1 MELQVRGH
9 TVRSTTGGQPL
20 DTAQPLVV
28 FLHGASQDRTLWALQ
43 QRYFS
48 HHGWSV
54 LSPDLPGHGRS
65 DGDLLPSIE
74 RMASWVAD
82 LIEAAGFEVAALVGH
97 SMGSLIALEL
107 AATRPEKVTKI
118 VLSGSTA
125 AMRVHEDLQ
134 SAADDNER
142 RAHEMVLG
150 WSLSG
155 QSGLGGH
162 PTPGLWMHGHL
173 LQTSLNAGDDVL
185 ASDLRACHI
194 YEPALDRAAAVQC
207 PALVIMG
214 AEDRMVHP
222 KGVRQLINALGSNTA
237 TATIKGGGHSMMV
250 ERPDAVLDVLIA
262 FLGSQ

>member
-1 MELQVRGH
+1 MKLQVRGH
-9 TVRSTTGGQPL
+9 TIRSTTGGRPL

-54 LSPDLPGHGRS
+54 LSPDLPGHGGS
-65 DGDLLPSIE
+65 GGELMPTIE
-74 RMASWVAD
+74 EMAAWVAD
-82 LIEAAGFEVAALVGH
+82 LIEAAGFDKAALVGH

-107 AATRPEKVTKI
+107 AATRPEI
-118 VLSGSTA
+118 VSRIALSGTTA

-134 SAADDNER
+134 SSADKDDPQ
-142 RAHEMVLG
+142 AHHMIMG

-173 LQTSLNAGDDVL
+173 LRTSMNAAEGVL
-185 ASDLRACHI
+185 ANDLRACHI
-194 YEPALDRAAAVQC
+194 YETALDRAAAVQC
-207 PALVIMG
+207 PALIIMG

-222 KGVRQLINALGSNTA
+222 KGTRQLIDALGNNASIVE
-237 TATIKGGGHSMMV
+237 IKGAGHSMMI
-250 ERPDAVLDVLIA
+250 ERPDDVLDALIR
-262 FLGSQ
+262 FLA

>member
-1 MELQVRGH
+1 MKLQVRGH
-9 TVRSTTGGQPL
+9 TIRSTTGGRPL

-54 LSPDLPGHGRS
+54 LSPDLPSHGAS
-65 DGDLLPSIE
+65 GGELLPTIE
-74 RMASWVAD
+74 EMAAWVGD
-82 LIEAAGFEVAALVGH
+82 LIEAAGFESAALVGH

-107 AATRPEKVTKI
+107 AATRPDKVTKI

-125 AMRVHEDLQ
+125 AMQVHEDLQ
-134 SAADDNER
+134 GAADDNER
-142 RAHEMVLG
+142 RAHEMIMG

-173 LQTSLNAGDDVL
+173 LQTLLNAGDDVL
-185 ASDLRACHI
+185 ANDLRACHS
-194 YEPALDRAAAVQC
+194 YESALERAAAVQC
-207 PALVIMG
+207 PALVVMG

-222 KGVRQLINALGSNTA
+222 RGARQLIDALGDNA
-237 TATIKGGGHSMMV
+237 TTVTITGAGHSMMV
-250 ERPDAVLDVLIA
+250 ERPDDVLDALIA
-262 FLGSQ
+262 FLG

>member
-1 MELQVRGH
+1 MKLQVRGD
-9 TVRSTTGGQPL
+9 TIRSTTGGRPL
-20 DTAQPLVV
+20 DTTLPLVV

-54 LSPDLPGHGRS
+54 LSPDLPGHGAS
-65 DGDLLPSIE
+65 SGDLLPTIE
-74 RMASWVAD
+74 EMASWVAD
-82 LIEAAGFEVAALVGH
+82 LIEAAGFAAAAIVGH

-107 AATRPEKVTKI
+107 AATQPDRVTSI

-134 SAADDNER
+134 SAADANER

-155 QSGLGGH
+155 RSGLGGH

-185 ASDLRACHI
+185 ASDLRACHV
-194 YEPALDRAAAVQC
+194 YEAALDRAAAVRC
-207 PALVIMG
+207 PTLVVMG

-222 KGVRQLINALGSNTA
+222 KGAHQLIDALGANA
-237 TATIKGGGHSMMV
+237 TMVIIEGAGHSMMV
-250 ERPDAVLDVLIA
+250 ERPDAVLDALIG
-262 FLGSQ
+262 FLA

>member
-9 TVRSTTGGQPL
+9 AVRSTTGGRPL
-20 DTAQPLVV
+20 DAAQPLVV

-43 QRYFS
+43 QRYFA

-65 DGDLLPSIE
+65 GGELLTTIE
-74 RMASWVAD
+74 GMAAWVAD
-82 LIEAAGFEVAALVGH
+82 LIAAAGFEAAALVGH
-97 SMGSLIALEL
+97 SMGSLISLEL
-107 AATRPEKVTKI
+107 AATQPDRVTKI

-134 SAADDNER
+134 SAADANDR
-142 RAHEMVLG
+142 KAHEMVMG

-173 LQTSLNAGDDVL
+173 LQTSLNAGDAVL
-185 ASDLRACHI
+185 ANDLRACHT
-194 YEPALDRAAAVQC
+194 YDAALERAAAVRC
-207 PALVIMG
+207 PVLVVMG

-222 KGVRQLINALGSNTA
+222 KGALQLIEALGAHAA
-237 TATIKGGGHSMMV
+237 TVEIQGAGHSMMV
-250 ERPDAVLDVLIA
+250 ERPDDVLDALIA
-262 FLGSQ
+262 FL